1 MCAICTVVI
10 VEEFLYVIL
19 NVACRKII
27 FISVPEVLCMGAN
40 PMGLKKKIRVMKC
53 FHVHCVTYKIISY
66 VHFVIS
72 IKIVQACMCA
82 H

>member
-40 PMGLKKKIRVMKC
+40 PMGLKKKNQSDEMFSCTLCNI
-53 FHVHCVTYKIISY
+53 
-66 VHFVIS
+66 
-72 IKIVQACMCA
+72 
-82 H
+82 